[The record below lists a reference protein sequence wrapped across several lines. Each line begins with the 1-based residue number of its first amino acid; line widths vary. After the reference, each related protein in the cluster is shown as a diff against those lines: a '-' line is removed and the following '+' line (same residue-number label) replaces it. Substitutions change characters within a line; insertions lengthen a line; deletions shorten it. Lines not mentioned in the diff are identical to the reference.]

1 MLRAKDFSDLRL
13 DYNQLPNQEVD
24 CLGQHLLHLLRAK
37 KFSDFNLDYNQLPN
51 QEEDYSGQQTLI
63 MLRPK
68 PQDFSDLK

>member
-13 DYNQLPNQEVD
+13 DYNQLPNQEED
-24 CLGQHLLHLLRAK
+24 CLIQHLLHMLLPK
-37 KFSDFNLDYNQLPN
+37 DFSDLSLDYKQLTN
-51 QEEDYSGQQTLI
+51 QEEDCSGHQTLI